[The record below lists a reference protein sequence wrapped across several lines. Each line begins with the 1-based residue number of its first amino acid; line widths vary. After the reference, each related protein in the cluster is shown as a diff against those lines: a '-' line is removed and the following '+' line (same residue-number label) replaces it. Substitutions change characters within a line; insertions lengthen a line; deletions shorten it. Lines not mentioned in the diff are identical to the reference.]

1 MRKVVSLIALAALAA
16 CGGTGSGRAYLGGI
30 IEEADINGNFVG
42 VPPEDVQI
50 VRDGVNAVAFGFSR
64 GLDATVVGNS
74 YQASSGD
81 TGNFGVAGIVPGY
94 DVGEPILSGSASL
107 TGDYAFTKITGYE
120 DTSNAANWTE
130 EEFAGS
136 MAATITFDR
145 EEADISDPE
154 DPSTA
159 GDVDVYQNDMILT
172 GESVDGRFVVEES
185 PIYDLLNQR
194 DLSAP
199 SVVSDLNITV
209 DGQALSPRNEVV
221 AGQRGVVAAF
231 AGSQDNTI
239 ITGGFVLG
247 RDN

>member
-1 MRKVVSLIALAALAA
+1 MRTVVSLVALVALAA
-16 CGGTGSGRAYLGGI
+16 CGGSNRAYLGGI

-50 VRDGVNAVAFGFSR
+50 LRSGTNAVAYGFSR

-81 TGNFGVAGIVPGY
+81 TANFGVAGIVPGY

-120 DTSNAANWTE
+120 DTPNAANWTE
-130 EEFAGS
+130 EEVAGF
-136 MAATITFDR
+136 MTATITFDR
-145 EEADISDPE
+145 QETDLSDPD

-159 GDVDVYQNDMILT
+159 GDVDVYQNDMILA
-172 GESVDGRFVVEES
+172 GESVDGRFVIEES
-185 PIYDLLNQR
+185 RIYDLVSQR
-194 DLSAP
+194 DLSEP
-199 SVVSDLNITV
+199 SAFSELQITV
-209 DGQALSPRNEVV
+209 DGQTMSPRSEVV

-247 RDN
+247 RRD